1 MHNFDFLN
9 PTKLIFG
16 KDTIGRI
23 GEEIRSG
30 GVGKVLLVAG
40 GGSIKK
46 NGVYDQTVVSLR
58 GAGVEWVEAWGVRPN
73 PVLSKVREM
82 IDFAK
87 KEKVDAILAVGG
99 GSVIDSGKAV
109 AAGMYID
116 DVWQAFEARDQLVEK
131 AMPLYSVLTISATGT
146 EMNRYAVVTNEDQ
159 NKKWNIAGPALY
171 PRVSI
176 VDPSVQ
182 ITLPWN
188 QTVNGALDA
197 MSHIMEYYF
206 MGGKSE
212 TTLALDESLSRTIVK
227 ATDELKA
234 KPDDYESRANLA
246 WASTLALN
254 GISGAG
260 QGGGDWA
267 SHGIEHGISAL
278 YPEVA
283 HGAGLGVVFPAWITY
298 CQDADPELFK
308 RWARNVWGAES
319 TGGGVSAMK
328 AKIKEW
334 GAAVMLAELGV
345 KRSRVR
351 DIAVN
356 TVEFGLTGVLKQLT
370 EDDIVELLSLASP
383 G

>member
-23 GEEIRSG
+23 GEEIKSG
-30 GVGKVLLVAG
+30 GARKVLLIAG

-46 NGVYDQTVVSLR
+46 NGVYDQTVASLKDI
-58 GAGVEWVEAWGVRPN
+58 GIEWVETWGVKPN

-82 IDFAK
+82 IDLAK

-109 AAGMYID
+109 ATGMCID

-131 AMPLYSVLTISATGT
+131 AMPVYSVLTISATGT
-146 EMNRYAVVTNEDQ
+146 EMDQYAVLTNEEE

-171 PRVSI
+171 PKVSI

-182 ITLPWN
+182 TTLPWD

-206 MGGKSE
+206 IGGRSE
-212 TTLALDESLSRTIVK
+212 TTLALDESLFRTIVQM
-227 ATDELKA
+227 TDELKS

-246 WASTLALN
+246 WAATLALN
-254 GISGAG
+254 GTSGAG

-278 YPEVA
+278 NPEVA

-298 CQDADPELFK
+298 CQDANPALFK
-308 RWARNVWGAES
+308 RWAKNIWDAES
-319 TGGGVSAMK
+319 VEDGVSAMK
-328 AKIKEW
+328 AKLKEW
-334 GAAVMLAELGV
+334 GAPTTLAELGV
-345 KRSRVR
+345 KRPQIR

-356 TVEFGLTGVLKQLT
+356 TVEFGLTGAVKQLT
-370 EDDIVELLSLASP
+370 EDDIVNLLSLASP
-383 G
+383 E